1 VSWLLAFLVFVY
13 SPAALAHGVPSSGL
27 NALADEETWTFDLK
41 VTLPLAI
48 SMLIYATGVV
58 RLWNHAG
65 VNKGVRKWQVRCF
78 AFGWAFLA
86 LALVAPLHW
95 LGEQLFVAHM
105 VEHEVLMTVSAPL
118 IVIAR
123 PYGAMM
129 WGLPFT
135 WRSRLGHAL
144 QNTAFLEIWSFLVD
158 PPVATA
164 LHAVAIWAWHIPGL
178 FDAALQNS
186 WVHWAQHLSFF
197 LTALLFWRALL
208 GASLRVEAEG
218 MAVVY
223 LFITALH
230 CSLLGVLITL
240 ARRPLYPSQASS
252 AIWGLTPLQDQQAA
266 GLVMWIPPGIVY
278 AAAALFAVARWIER
292 SASKP
297 Q

>member
-1 VSWLLAFLVFVY
+1 VSWLLAFLVFIY
-13 SPAALAHGVPSSGL
+13 SPAAFAHGTESGI
-27 NALADEETWTFDLK
+27 NGLADAETWSFDPK

-48 SMLIYATGVV
+48 SMLIYVTGVV
-58 RLWNHAG
+58 QLWKHAG
-65 VNKGVRKWQVRCF
+65 VGKGVRKWQVRCF

-95 LGEQLFVAHM
+95 LGERLFVAHM

-118 IVIAR
+118 LVIAR
-123 PYGAMM
+123 PYGAML
-129 WGLPFT
+129 WGLPLI
-135 WRSRLGHAL
+135 WRVRLGHAL
-144 QNTAFLEIWSFLVD
+144 QKSAFLRVWSFLID
-158 PPVATA
+158 PAVATA
-164 LHAVAIWAWHIPGL
+164 LHAIAIWAWHVPGL
-178 FDAALQNS
+178 FDAALQNP

-208 GASLRVEAEG
+208 GANLQVEAEG
-218 MAVVY
+218 LAVLY

-240 ARRPLYPSQASS
+240 ARKPLYPSQASM
-252 AIWGLTPLQDQQAA
+252 ALWGLTPLQDQQAA

-278 AAAALFAVARWIER
+278 TAAALFAAARWIGR
-292 SASKP
+292 SAHRP